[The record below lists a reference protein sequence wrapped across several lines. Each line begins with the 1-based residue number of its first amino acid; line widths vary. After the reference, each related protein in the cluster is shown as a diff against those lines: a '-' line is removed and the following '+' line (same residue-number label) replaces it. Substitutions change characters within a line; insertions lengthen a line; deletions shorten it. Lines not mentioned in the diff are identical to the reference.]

1 MASKGLPLTVS
12 DTGRRPNFQR
22 RVRQLTFLLL
32 IFSVLVGLGTTFTI
46 NTFLSWSHSS
56 GGRLQHI
63 PVNAREILSQ
73 CAALKVKPG
82 PPEDFLSRDASERF
96 EPGIRPT
103 LIRNA
108 TIWTGANSGAEIIT
122 GDILLDKGIVKN
134 LGHVSSSILQ
144 GLKELQVVDANGSWV
159 TPGLVDLHSHVGVLS
174 VPATGGTFDVGSRHG
189 PTAPWLRSIDGFN
202 THDDA
207 FKLAIAGGV
216 TSAQVLPGSGNA
228 IGGQAFVFKLRKTP
242 DRSATAMIVEPPHTL
257 NGTER
262 DPSAPLHWRHMK
274 QACGE
279 NLRGYGN
286 RMDAIW
292 SFRSAYNEARI
303 IKKSQDEFCAKAEA
317 ALWDELQG
325 QSFPENLQWEALVDV
340 LRGRVKIAN
349 HCYEEVDFD
358 DLVRLT
364 NEFQFPIASFHH
376 ASEAWLVP
384 EVLKRTWG
392 GTPAI
397 AIFATNHRY
406 KRESYRGSEFAP
418 RILAD
423 NDIPVVM
430 KSDHPVLN
438 SRYLAFEAQQAHY
451 FGLQP
456 ELALASITST
466 PATAAGLSHRIG
478 ILQVGA
484 DADAVLW
491 DTHPLQLG
499 ATPRKV
505 WIDGILQVG
514 AEGVVVGKGK
524 EGERWQVPPRVPDW
538 EQERRE
544 AVQWEGMAPLG
555 TRKVRGRVVFRNVS
569 EVWVRGERGR
579 GVESL
584 FEAKEGGAVDVVVE
598 DGRVACVG
606 EACRVGERAAETVV
620 DLHGGAI
627 SPGLTSYG
635 SPLGIEEIAG
645 EISTGEGELDD
656 PFRKDALHILGDE
669 GGLLRAEDS
678 LQFNTRNALL
688 AHRSGVIYATSHL
701 AKSSLFGG
709 SNVVLGGLS
718 TTFRTGA
725 ANGLEDGAVV
735 KPITALHL
743 IVGRATPYAGARAAG
758 APAGPSLSLE
768 IAAIRRLL
776 LRPGDED
783 TESGIWWN
791 KAAKGEIPIVIDV
804 GNADIMVAL
813 LKLKKEVEGR
823 RNSTLKL
830 VFSHAAEAH
839 LIAADIANAGVGVI
853 LTSPKPFPG
862 TWDDHRILPGP
873 PLSNDTAVVTLLQ
886 HGVKVAIGIRE
897 GWQAANTRF
906 DAAWTALETNGRV
919 NLREAHALA
928 SANLEELLGVD
939 DEIGLEGDLVAY
951 DGGGTFDLSSKAV
964 AIIVPVQKHVEIL

>member
-1 MASKGLPLTVS
+1 MANKGLPLTVP
-12 DTGRRPNFQR
+12 GARAVAPRRRARHAMFQL
-22 RVRQLTFLLL
+22 VTLCAL
-32 IFSVLVGLGTTFTI
+32 IAAATTFTFNAYLHWTNPI
-46 NTFLSWSHSS
+46 
-56 GGRLQHI
+56 GGRFQHHVPI
-63 PVNAREILSQ
+63 NAREVLSQ

-82 PPEDFLSRDASERF
+82 PPDDFLARTLSERF
-96 EPGIRPT
+96 EDGTKPT
-103 LIRNA
+103 LIKNV
-108 TIWTGANSGAEIIT
+108 TIWTGAKNGTEVII
-122 GDILLDKGIVKN
+122 GDILLDMGIVKG
-134 LGHVSSSILQ
+134 LGHVPPSILKD
-144 GLKELQVVDANGSWV
+144 LHELQVVEAEGGWV

-189 PTAPWLRSIDGFN
+189 PVAPWLRSIDGFN

-242 DRSATAMIVEPPHTL
+242 DRSASSMVLEPPHTL
-257 NGTER
+257 NGSEV
-262 DPSAPLHWRHMK
+262 DPNAALHWRHMK

-292 SFRSAYNEARI
+292 SFRSAYNEARKL
-303 IKKSQDEFCAKAEA
+303 KKKQDDFCIKAEA
-317 ALWDELQG
+317 GLWNELEG
-325 QSFPENLQWEALVDV
+325 QSFPEDLQWEALVDV

-349 HCYEEVDFD
+349 HCYEEVDLD

-384 EVLKRTWG
+384 QVLKQTWG

-418 RILAD
+418 RVLAD

-451 FGLQP
+451 FGLHP
-456 ELALASITST
+456 SLALASITST

-478 ILQVGA
+478 ILQKGS
-484 DADAVLW
+484 DADVVLW
-491 DTHPLQLG
+491 DSHPLQLG

-514 AEGVVVGKGK
+514 SDREHIIIGQGKKGDSWK
-524 EGERWQVPPRVPDW
+524 EVPQVPNWD
-538 EQERRE
+538 EERKS
-544 AVQWEGMAPLG
+544 AVEWEGLPPL
-555 TRKVRGRVVFRNVS
+555 TSKKVHGRVVFRNVS
-569 EVWVRGERGR
+569 EVWIRGKH
-579 GVESL
+579 GVQSL
-584 FEAKEGGAVDVVVE
+584 FDISEGGATNVIVE
-598 DGRVACVG
+598 NGLIACFG
-606 EACRVGERAAETVV
+606 KSCQDSIEESTTVI
-620 DLHGGAI
+620 DLHGGSI
-627 SPGLTSYG
+627 SPSLISYG

-645 EISTGEGELDD
+645 EISTGDGELSD
-656 PFRKDALHILGDE
+656 PFRGDVPRILGDS

-678 LQFNTRNALL
+678 LQFGTRNALI
-688 AHRSGVIYATSHL
+688 AHRSGVTYATSHL

-709 SNVVLGGLS
+709 SNAVLGGLS

-725 ANGLEDGAVV
+725 FNGFEDGALV

-743 IVGRATPYAGARAAG
+743 VVGRPTPYAGSRAAG
-758 APAGPSLSLE
+758 APPGPSLSTE

-776 LRPGDED
+776 LNPGDED
-783 TESGIWWN
+783 SESGHWWN
-791 KAAKGEIPIVIDV
+791 KATKGEIALIIDV
-804 GNADIMVAL
+804 GNADIMTTL
-813 LKLKKEVEGR
+813 LRLKHEVEEK

-830 VFSHAAEAH
+830 VFSRATEAH
-839 LIAADIANAGVGVI
+839 LIGAELAIAGVGVI
-853 LTSPKPFPG
+853 LTNPKPFPG

-873 PLSNDTAVVTLLQ
+873 PLTNDTSVVSLLRQ
-886 HGVKVAIGIRE
+886 GVTVAIGVQE
-897 GWQAANTRF
+897 AWQAGNTRF
-906 DAAWTALETNGRV
+906 DAAWTALEANGRIDFRQV
-919 NLREAHALA
+919 HALA
-928 SANLEELLGVD
+928 STNLEELLGVHD
-939 DEIGLEGDLVAY
+939 VIGVEGDLVAY
-951 DGGGTFDLSSKAV
+951 DAGSVFDLASKAV
-964 AIIVPVQKHVEIL
+964 AVIVPVQKLVEIF